1 MAMVAAAA
9 TKPPRASARLSS
21 RMCRALKICRAV
33 ALYAYEKQHEDELSL
48 SVGDEL
54 QVMIKWD
61 DGYWFGIKVRSK
73 EEGLFPG
80 NYVAEQDATSTPP
93 TMAMVAAAATKPPR
107 ASARLSSR
115 ISLGRPPVPPVPSDA
130 VSTCAST
137 PSLALPAA
145 HDATDRANAM
155 KSILTLLANSPPRPG
170 RFPSEAEMKQ
180 HSLIKD
186 RVWMFKTWKQCFAAN
201 EVVSFMVANGFATC
215 PKQAVMIAQ
224 EMVDQGEIYYLGYK
238 KLRFINTFLFYRW
251 RGSATD
257 DVGSGED

>member
-1 MAMVAAAA
+1 MVAAAA

-21 RMCRALKICRAV
+21 RMCRALKICPAV

-115 ISLGRPPVPPVPSDA
+115 MCRALKICRAVALYAYEKQHEDELSLSVGDELQVMIKWDDGYWFGINVRSKEEGLFPGNYVA
-130 VSTCAST
+130 EQ
-137 PSLALPAA
+137 
-145 HDATDRANAM
+145 DAT
-155 KSILTLLANSPPRPG
+155 S
-170 RFPSEAEMKQ
+170 
-180 HSLIKD
+180 
-186 RVWMFKTWKQCFAAN
+186 
-201 EVVSFMVANGFATC
+201 
-215 PKQAVMIAQ
+215 
-224 EMVDQGEIYYLGYK
+224 
-238 KLRFINTFLFYRW
+238 
-251 RGSATD
+251 
-257 DVGSGED
+257 